1 MAAHQRTE
9 HLIKSTF
16 PEQDVQDD
24 RGIIKNFHG
33 VINAGGNEDQV
44 AFRKLFTV
52 QAYVL
57 DTMAFIHINDLEK
70 IMPVQESRCIAVMPD
85 QHDIFVNAFFKVF
98 TVIHFIGNDLR
109 QQLMNDQMPFC
120 GIFQIYS
127 LQKFLQD
134 RRIRIP
140 AGQIIIF
147 IENLIFI

>member
-9 HLIKSTF
+9 HLIKSTL

-57 DTMAFIHINDLEK
+57 DTMAFIYIDDLEK
-70 IMPVQESRCIAVMPD
+70 SWPMQESRCIAVMPD
-85 QHDIFVNAFFKVF
+85 QHG
-98 TVIHFIGNDLR
+98 HFCQRL
-109 QQLMNDQMPFC
+109 
-120 GIFQIYS
+120 S
-127 LQKFLQD
+127 L
-134 RRIRIP
+134 
-140 AGQIIIF
+140 
-147 IENLIFI
+147 